1 MERKFRFQSL
11 SEEEVQQKCLF
22 GGSLICWVRGPGDS
36 KMEQELVLAYGRML
50 ALFGPPL
57 YIDPDLENQYRY
69 CIEAKDD
76 QGSIVYLD
84 VYSGP
89 SGPAI
94 GGDPE
99 GDIEREAAEEL
110 AALILSTGPEDYDY
124 VGYYLDGPCKVHMG
138 IKNGQPFIEE
148 SELTDEEFRKI
159 LG

>member
-50 ALFGPPL
+50 A
-57 YIDPDLENQYRY
+57 DLEKQYRY